1 MQVTATEAKN
11 RFGSICAEAKRAPV
25 FVHKDGQPDTV
36 ILSFAEFQDL
46 SSRQGVQSIE
56 QRKREFQETYKD
68 WIAAY
73 NADIEK
79 NGLWCD
85 GQAAWNAHV

>member
-11 RFGSICAEAKRAPV
+11 RFGSLCAEAKRAPITV
-25 FVHKDGQPDTV
+25 LKDGRPDSV
-36 ILSFAEFQDL
+36 ILSFADFESLSRAPIDTLARRKKEFA
-46 SSRQGVQSIE
+46 
-56 QRKREFQETYKD
+56 ETYKD

>member
-11 RFGSICAEAKRAPV
+11 RFGSLCAEAKRTPITV
-25 FVHKDGQPDTV
+25 LKDGRPDSV
-36 ILSFAEFQDL
+36 IVSFAYFQNL
-46 SSRQGVQSIE
+46 SPISSE
-56 QRKREFQETYKD
+56 SMAQRKKEFAETYKD
-68 WIAAY
+68 WISTY